1 MMGEGVGE
9 DEVRDDGD
17 KNAQEEEGPRD
28 HCVPSLGLVNAH
40 PPETG
45 LEAPE
50 LIANVGEAVCIH
62 ALLRN
67 SDSVLFLV
75 VASTTMHPLAIDD
88 SLDFLI

>member
-50 LIANVGEAVCIH
+50 LIANVGEAVCIQCP
-62 ALLRN
+62 A
-67 SDSVLFLV
+67 
-75 VASTTMHPLAIDD
+75 TQQ
-88 SLDFLI
+88 